1 LEWRIP
7 AKKTAFG
14 EAQTE
19 VVQQEPPPFYCAFSR
34 NNIREEFKLII
45 SRLTAAII
53 LSLIWVL
60 PLYAEGTYNV
70 GRDEDGVY
78 LQTDDHGG
86 WYIDEVDL
94 RRFII
99 GQTGTYQT
107 GSDRY
112 GTYLLIDKRHK
123 FYIDL
128 DAAEKI
134 AMENKAFNREQKK
147 LAYNNETKVVI
158 KGNHVLVPVTL
169 GYGSRKTEVLLLLDT
184 GASIITLHQ
193 QVAKKLDINKTQKA
207 MLTLAGG
214 QNIESAIAKLSYV
227 QAGPVVKKNIY
238 AGFIEYKGPDN
249 GFQGLLGMNFLKG
262 IDYQI
267 DFKKQV
273 IKWKKN

>member
-1 LEWRIP
+1 M
-7 AKKTAFG
+7 
-14 EAQTE
+14 
-19 VVQQEPPPFYCAFSR
+19 
-34 NNIREEFKLII
+34 II
-45 SRLTAAII
+45 SRLTVAII
-53 LSLIWVL
+53 FSFIWVL
-60 PLYAEGTYNV
+60 PLYADDTYYV
-70 GRDEDGVY
+70 DRDEDGVY
-78 LQTDDHGG
+78 LQTENHGG
-86 WYIDEVDL
+86 WYLDKVDL
-94 RRFII
+94 KRFSI

-107 GSDRY
+107 WSDEY

-134 AMENKAFNREQKK
+134 DMEIEAFNREQEK
-147 LAYNNETKVVI
+147 LAYTNETKVVI
-158 KGNHVLVPVTL
+158 KGNQVLVPVIL

-184 GASIITLHQ
+184 GASIITLHE
-193 QVAKKLDINKTQKA
+193 QVAEQLDISKTQKV

-214 QNIESAIAKLSYV
+214 QNIKSAIAKLSYV

-238 AGFIEYKGPDN
+238 AGFIEYKGSDN

-273 IKWKKN
+273 LRWN

>member
-1 LEWRIP
+1 M
-7 AKKTAFG
+7 
-14 EAQTE
+14 
-19 VVQQEPPPFYCAFSR
+19 
-34 NNIREEFKLII
+34 II

-53 LSLIWVL
+53 FSLIWVL
-60 PLYAEGTYNV
+60 PLYAEGTYYV
-70 GRDEDGVY
+70 GRDKDGVY

-94 RRFII
+94 TRFII
-99 GQTGTYQT
+99 GQTGIYQT
-107 GSDRY
+107 ESDGY

-128 DAAEKI
+128 DTAEKI
-134 AMENKAFNREQKK
+134 DMEIEAFNREQEK

-158 KGNHVLVPVTL
+158 KGNQVLVPVTL
-169 GYGSRKTEVLLLLDT
+169 EYGSRKAEVLLLLDT

-193 QVAKKLDINKTQKA
+193 QVAEQLDINKTQKV

-214 QNIESAIAKLSYV
+214 QKIESAVTKLSSV
-227 QAGPVVKKNIY
+227 QVGPVSKKNIY
-238 AGFIEYKGPDN
+238 AGFIEYKGTEN

-267 DFKKQV
+267 DFKKRV
-273 IKWKKN
+273 IKWKKK